1 LAQLSLGQPRL
12 LGRRFG
18 GAGAPRPDRGQ
29 LVQQLTLAHA
39 PARDLG
45 LEGADVPSELGEQV
59 AELRG
64 QALRLLE
71 MVVAARSREPAL

>member
-1 LAQLSLGQPRL
+1 MAQLALSEARV

-18 GAGAPRPDRGQ
+18 GAGAPSADRGQ

-39 PARDLG
+39 PTGDLC
-45 LEGADVPSELGEQV
+45 LERAHMPIELGEQI

-71 MVVAARSREPAL
+71 MVVAARSREAAL